1 MKSLAGAVCAAS
13 DAELRSLK
21 RCARLARVVACSC
34 GVGDV
39 FDLRAWL
46 AEQCADYTFNV
57 GGVFQRESEFSSW
70 PLEAAGPIELE
81 ERLAEGG
88 HLLPLPQ
95 EPAALANVL
104 ETSIVSFLTMRV
116 LLIPGAL
123 VRQGTER
130 GYPDL
135 EIGGPA
141 FGRGFH
147 AVDVKAARRA
157 ANGRQTQSRITLYTG
172 NTYFK

>member
-1 MKSLAGAVCAAS
+1 M
-13 DAELRSLK
+13 
-21 RCARLARVVACSC
+21 
-34 GVGDV
+34 GDV

-95 EPAALANVL
+95 EPAALA
-104 ETSIVSFLTMRV
+104 RV